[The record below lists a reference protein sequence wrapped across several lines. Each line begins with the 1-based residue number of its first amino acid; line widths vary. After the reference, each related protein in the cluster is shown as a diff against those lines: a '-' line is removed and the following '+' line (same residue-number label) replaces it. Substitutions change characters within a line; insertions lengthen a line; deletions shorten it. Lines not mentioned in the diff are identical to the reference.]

1 MKKLYL
7 YPFWLR
13 FWHWLNAA
21 LFIILILT
29 GISIHY
35 SASNDLLMPFEYAIV
50 THNVAGI
57 ILSFLFLIF
66 TIMNIKSGNYKYY
79 IPLMQGISERLFKQ
93 GRYYVYGIFKGE
105 PHPYHISEKDKFNPL
120 QQVSYFGIIFF
131 MMPIIIISGWL
142 LLFPELAP
150 GEIMGMGGV
159 WPMAVLHSVAGY
171 LLSIFMFGH
180 IYLATH
186 GDTIGAN
193 FKSMIDG
200 YHHVHEEDG
209 EHTDE
214 GNGTPI
220 NYELLSDEV
229 AFENEIVETEQIPE
243 KEEVALPDIESEP
256 VSENETPDD
265 GSTNKN

>member
-1 MKKLYL
+1 MKKLFL
-7 YPFWLR
+7 YPLWLR

-21 LFIILILT
+21 LFILLILT

-57 ILSFLFLIF
+57 MLSLLFLVF
-66 TIMNIKSGNYKYY
+66 TILNIKSGNYKYY
-79 IPLMQGISERLFKQ
+79 IPVMKGIYERLVKQ
-93 GRYYVYGIFKGE
+93 GRYYIYGVFNGE

-120 QQVSYFGIIFF
+120 QQVSYYGIIFF
-131 MMPIIIISGWL
+131 MMPTIIISGWL

-200 YHHVHEEDG
+200 YHHVHEED
-209 EHTDE
+209 HV
-214 GNGTPI
+214 TPT
-220 NYELLSDEV
+220 NYELLSDDIAYEDKIV
-229 AFENEIVETEQIPE
+229 DTNHLPEKKEIVS
-243 KEEVALPDIESEP
+243 VSEP
-256 VSENETPDD
+256 KLD
-265 GSTNKN
+265 TNATEEDSPTKN

>member
-1 MKKLYL
+1 MKKLFL

-21 LFIILILT
+21 LFILLILT

-79 IPLMQGISERLFKQ
+79 IPLMHGIYERLVKQ
-93 GRYYVYGIFKGE
+93 GRYYVYGVFNGE

-120 QQVSYFGIIFF
+120 QQISYFGIIFF
-131 MMPIIIISGWL
+131 MMPTIIISGWL

-159 WPMAVLHSVAGY
+159 WPMAVLHSVVGY

-200 YHHVHEEDG
+200 YHHVHED
-209 EHTDE
+209 EHAGN

-229 AFENEIVETEQIPE
+229 AYGNEIVGTNHIPA
-243 KEEVALPDIESEP
+243 KEEVIPDIESESL
-256 VSENETPDD
+256 SEDESTDD
-265 GSTNKN
+265 RSEKKQ